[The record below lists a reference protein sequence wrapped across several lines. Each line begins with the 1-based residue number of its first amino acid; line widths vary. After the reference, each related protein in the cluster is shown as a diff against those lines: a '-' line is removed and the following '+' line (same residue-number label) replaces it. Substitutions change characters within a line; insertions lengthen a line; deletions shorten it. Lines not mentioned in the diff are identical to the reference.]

1 MPHDGPVTTERTAS
15 DRTATDRTATD
26 RTATDRTRPDL
37 DDTTVEGLG
46 KLSEALETVDQA
58 RGLLYGFHQL
68 TGKADRL
75 LQEAV
80 DLLRTAGHCALA
92 DDLDR
97 DLVGRNVV
105 ADRWTFQIVEDYD
118 ANYWE
123 VFRDLE
129 REARDRL
136 AGGRRHLYEARMK
149 EQRRTRDGRPFHE
162 ARPESRGEPPGGT
175 P

>member
-1 MPHDGPVTTERTAS
+1 VT
-15 DRTATDRTATD
+15 
-26 RTATDRTRPDL
+26 TDRTRPDL

-75 LQEAV
+75 LQDAV
-80 DLLRTAGHCALA
+80 DLLREAGHDALA
-92 DDLDR
+92 DDLER

-118 ANYWE
+118 ANYWST
-123 VFRDLE
+123 FRDFDARA
-129 REARDRL
+129 REELADGDR
-136 AGGRRHLYEARMK
+136 HVYEARMK
-149 EQRRTRDGRPFHE
+149 QRERTRGHPRHE
-162 ARPESRGEPPGGT
+162 AGPALDE
-175 P
+175 